1 MKGCHVIG
9 KVLGGRPGMAGQK
22 TELVRHDAV
31 RLFSQWRDG
40 CTPDLSP
47 ITALY
52 LGMQRVQSRSPSSC
66 LDFTLPLRCG
76 QKRVDVRKTLA
87 TEIRGLNQGLHT
99 SCGLRWGT
107 KKLRARGSPFPV
119 LQWMDALLQL
129 FSSEISLAGSRGI
142 HKEVPAWWRLPF
154 REWRSEQPFFRLW
167 AWTDFTTLK
176 F

>member
-1 MKGCHVIG
+1 MMLLGCFHSE
-9 KVLGGRPGMAGQK
+9 GR
-22 TELVRHDAV
+22 DAHSTFPQS
-31 RLFSQWRDG
+31 LL
-40 CTPDLSP
+40 CTWVC
-47 ITALY
+47 
-52 LGMQRVQSRSPSSC
+52 RESRRKSPSSC

-76 QKRVDVRKTLA
+76 QKWVDVRKTLA
-87 TEIRGLNQGLHT
+87 TEIRGLSQGLHT

-154 REWRSEQPFFRLW
+154 REWRSEQPFFRL
-167 AWTDFTTLK
+167 
-176 F
+176 